1 MDKSRIQYEA
11 EPEILPA
18 VRMGSESQIAFPA
31 VVGKQT
37 ICQLTRMFRDPR
49 VLEALE
55 RKELIAELRKAA
67 ELAPQVV
74 EVKVL
79 LGMALSVD
87 LQAQEALEVLRTAS
101 KQAPDNYIAQLKF
114 GELLMR
120 LRICTQ
126 AQEVT
131 HRAAK
136 LAANAAQ
143 SELAR
148 RQATTIRNM
157 LREGVERGGYGNVF
171 ISAGRLFGKIFHRNS
186 EATELATAE

>member
-1 MDKSRIQYEA
+1 MNQSLAKFEA

-18 VRMGSESQIAFPA
+18 LHDGSGTSIAFPA
-31 VVGKQT
+31 AVGGQT
-37 ICQLTRMFRDPR
+37 SHQLMRMFRDPR
-49 VLEALE
+49 VLEAGE
-55 RKELIAELRKAA
+55 RKELIAALREAV
-67 ELAPQVV
+67 ELAPHVA

-101 KQAPDNYIAQLKF
+101 AQAPENFIAQLKF

-126 AQEVT
+126 AEEVT

-143 SELAR
+143 SDLAR
-148 RQATTIRNM
+148 RQAATIRAM
-157 LREGVERGGYGNVF
+157 LRDGVERGGYGNVF
-171 ISAGRLFGKIFHRNS
+171 SNVAKLFGKAFHRNR
-186 EATELATAE
+186 ETGLVTAE